1 MTYQELVALAAH
13 EQPLPLFQSLPDRLC
28 YDCLVCLKEEYDRG
42 KLDEKRVRARKLEI
56 RRAHQE
62 AAEAFRQ
69 YMAVCKEY
77 NDHRVMVGQYIQAI
91 LKGMKDPKPDYRA
104 LLLTALDCIGTLEND
119 DTAVRKIRE
128 AVELS
133 DQPPE

>member
-13 EQPLPLFQSLPDRLC
+13 ERPLPPFQALPDRLC

-69 YMAVCKEY
+69 YMAVCKAY
-77 NDHRVMVGQYIQAI
+77 NDHRIKVGQYIQEI
-91 LKGMKDPKPDYRA
+91 LKGMKDPEPDYRA
-104 LLLTALDCIGTLEND
+104 LLLTAVECIGALEND
-119 DTAVRKIRE
+119 DTALRKIRE
-128 AVELS
+128 AVARS
-133 DQPPE
+133 D